1 MATPSSTR
9 PSTRPSARARTPSH
23 PSVARPR
30 RDVSPQRDFQKVA
43 NSITRD
49 ALPAGMFNGKAKHL
63 YDCLYSL
70 TRGAIVPKMSVRISR
85 AELMKQSGIGA
96 KVTLE
101 QNLRRLTAV
110 GLVTYKTIGG
120 IQGGNEYTV
129 YTPDEIA
136 LSSTPPSTGTS
147 YPSPPSGGEN
157 LGALAPLETRSPS
170 PGLNVAE
177 ADSSNAPNTFFKT
190 NTEGTDDEASRRLAS
205 ALSKTERELTGKTS
219 SNPEP
224 WAELA
229 EVLITELRIA
239 AGRTTVSSV
248 PAFLAEHLRRRL
260 WKKDKRQL
268 EAESASTGRQTQK
281 TPAPVDASKCQ
292 DCFGTG
298 MWYPEGFEKGVA
310 KCRHEKLGTTD

>member
-1 MATPSSTR
+1 MR
-9 PSTRPSARARTPSH
+9 LK
-23 PSVARPR
+23 
-30 RDVSPQRDFQKVA
+30 RDVSPQRDFHKVA

-49 ALPAGMFNGKAKHL
+49 ALPAGMFNGKAKQL

-70 TRGAIVPKMSVRISR
+70 TRGAIVPSMSVRISR
-85 AELMKQSGIGA
+85 AELMKKSGIGA

-129 YTPDEIA
+129 YTPDEVA
-136 LSSTPPSTGTS
+136 LPSTPPSTGTS
-147 YPSPPSGGEN
+147 RPSHPSGGEK
-157 LGALAPLETRSPS
+157 LGPLAPLETRDPS
-170 PGLNVAE
+170 HGLNVGE
-177 ADSSNAPNTFFKT
+177 AKPSSAPNTFFKT
-190 NTEGTDDEASRRLAS
+190 NTERTDDEASRRLAS
-205 ALSKTERELTGKTS
+205 ALSETERELTGKNS
-219 SNPEP
+219 LNPEP
-224 WAELA
+224 WGELA

-239 AGRTTVSSV
+239 AGRTTVSNV

-268 EAESASTGRQTQK
+268 DKEEKSEAN
-281 TPAPVDASKCQ
+281 APQVTAKADASKCP

-310 KCRHEKLGTTD
+310 KCRHERLKGDDAQG

>member
-1 MATPSSTR
+1 M
-9 PSTRPSARARTPSH
+9 
-23 PSVARPR
+23 
-30 RDVSPQRDFQKVA
+30 SPQRDFHKVA

-110 GLVTYKTIGG
+110 GLVSYKTIGG

-129 YTPDEIA
+129 FTPDEVT
-136 LSSTPPSTGTS
+136 LPSTPPSTGTS
-147 YPSPPSGGEN
+147 HPSPPSGGEK
-157 LGALAPLETRSPS
+157 LGTLAPLETRSPS
-170 PGLNVAE
+170 HGLSV
-177 ADSSNAPNTFFKT
+177 DDTAPSGDPKTSFKT
-190 NTEGTDDEASRRLAS
+190 VEKKTDDEAFAELLRAMKEKTGREVSLAS
-205 ALSKTERELTGKTS
+205 L
-219 SNPEP
+219 
-224 WAELA
+224 AELD
-229 EVLITELRIA
+229 ELLSQEFRIA
-239 AGRTTVSSV
+239 AGRADVVSNAG
-248 PAFLAEHLRRRL
+248 AFFAEHMRRRL

-268 EAESASTGRQTQK
+268 DGEENTSAD
-281 TPAPVDASKCQ
+281 APQSAAKVDASKCP

-298 MWYPEGFEKGVA
+298 MWYPEGFDKGVA
-310 KCRHEKLGTTD
+310 RCRHEKLKDAD

>member
-1 MATPSSTR
+1 MR
-9 PSTRPSARARTPSH
+9 PK
-23 PSVARPR
+23 
-30 RDVSPQRDFQKVA
+30 RDVSPQRDFHKVA

-49 ALPAGMFNGKAKHL
+49 ALPAGMFNGKAKQL

-70 TRGAIVPKMSVRISR
+70 TRGAIVPSMSVRISR
-85 AELMKQSGIGA
+85 AELMKKSGIGA

-101 QNLRRLTAV
+101 QNLRRLTGV
-110 GLVTYKTIGG
+110 GLITYKTIGG

-129 YTPDEIA
+129 YTPDEVT
-136 LSSTPPSTGTS
+136 LPSTPPSTGTS
-147 YPSPPSGGEN
+147 LPSSPSGGEK

-170 PGLNVAE
+170 HGVNVGE
-177 ADSSNAPNTFFKT
+177 AGSSGAPNTFFKT
-190 NTEGTDDEASRRLAS
+190 NTEKTDDEASRRLAS
-205 ALSKTERELTGKTS
+205 ALSETERELTGKNT
-219 SNPEP
+219 SNPEL
-224 WAELA
+224 WGELA

-268 EAESASTGRQTQK
+268 DREEKSNSGAAGLAAK
-281 TPAPVDASKCQ
+281 VDVSKCP

-310 KCRHEKLGTTD
+310 RCRHEKLAAAGT

>member
-1 MATPSSTR
+1 
-9 PSTRPSARARTPSH
+9 
-23 PSVARPR
+23 
-30 RDVSPQRDFQKVA
+30 VSPKRDFHKVA

-110 GLVTYKTIGG
+110 RLVTYKTIGG

-129 YTPDEIA
+129 YTPEEIA
-136 LSSTPPSTGTS
+136 LPSTSPSTGTS
-147 YPSPPSGGEN
+147 HPSPPSGGEK

-170 PGLNVAE
+170 HGLNVGETDA
-177 ADSSNAPNTFFKT
+177 SGAPNTFFKT
-190 NTEGTDDEASRRLAS
+190 NTERTDDEASRRLAS
-205 ALSKTERELTGKTS
+205 ELSKTERELTGKNS

-224 WAELA
+224 WGELA

-260 WKKDKRQL
+260 WKKDKRQV
-268 EAESASTGRQTQK
+268 EAEASERREEQTPK
-281 TPAPVDASKCQ
+281 VDASQCP

-298 MWYPEGFEKGVA
+298 MYYPEGFDKGVA
-310 KCRHEKLGTTD
+310 KCRHEKLVKAD